1 MGFFDFIADLPHYAD
16 HSAPVARMNKR
27 FEALIAPFADQID
40 GARVLDLASHDGR
53 WCYAFAGAGAASVV
67 GIEGRQDM
75 VDKFADYPDK
85 ALKDRVTLRVG
96 DLFEGMEQA
105 IRDGERY
112 DVIGVFGILYHVMD
126 HFRLFQL
133 ARQLKPQLIIVDSEF
148 MLRPA
153 PMMMLKTE
161 RTSNVLN
168 AIPQYEGQER
178 AIKAVP
184 SFKAMD
190 WIADALGFDTE
201 WIDWDARAPDD
212 RRGVSDYYRDK
223 DMRRGTCALRPRAG

>member
-1 MGFFDFIADLPHYAD
+1 MGFFDFIADLPHYRD

-27 FEALIAPFADQID
+27 FEALIAPFADEIS

-67 GIEGRQDM
+67 GLEGRQEM
-75 VDKFADYPDK
+75 VDKFADYPDA
-85 ALKDRVTLRVG
+85 ALKSKVELRVG
-96 DLFEGMEQA
+96 DLFEGMEAA
-105 IRDGERY
+105 IARGESY
-112 DVIGVFGILYHVMD
+112 DVVGVFGILYHVMD

-133 ARQLKPQLIIVDSEF
+133 VRKLNPRLVIVDSEF

-168 AIPQYEGQER
+168 AIPQYDGQER

-184 SFKAMD
+184 SFKAMN
-190 WIADALGFDTE
+190 WIAEALGYQTE
-201 WIDWDARAPDD
+201 WIDWNARAEDD
-212 RRGVSDYYRDK
+212 RRGVSDYYREK
-223 DMRRGTCALRPRAG
+223 EMRRGTCALRPIG